1 MTAKNGVKLTT
12 KQRAA
17 LDALAAG
24 MTQNEA
30 ALAADTSTRT
40 LQRWLTDD
48 AFLLELRRL
57 QRLASDAHV
66 RALSAELASN
76 RDVVVS
82 ARDDVNASWHVRLK
96 AAAMLE
102 DSLLRWLDVAEFE
115 ERLRALED
123 ALGHET
129 N

>member
-1 MTAKNGVKLTT
+1 MSAPDLEPEPEPP
-12 KQRAA
+12 ASP
-17 LDALAAG
+17 DAAG
-24 MTQNEA
+24 ERA
-30 ALAADTSTRT
+30 GAPS
-40 LQRWLTDD
+40 
-48 AFLLELRRL
+48 LELRRL

>member
-1 MTAKNGVKLTT
+1 MGAKNGVKLTT

-24 MTQNEA
+24 LTHREA
-30 ALAADTSTRT
+30 AVAADTSART
-40 LQRWLTDD
+40 LSRWLTDD

-66 RALSAELASN
+66 RALAAELGDN
-76 RDVVVS
+76 RAVVIA
-82 ARDDVNASWHVRLK
+82 ARDDETASWSTRLR

-115 ERLRALED
+115 ERLTALEN
-123 ALGHET
+123 AIGHEY